1 MDSHSNSLIELREWM
16 IERAKT
22 IERVDKTVQM
32 IVEWK
37 DKDGSVITFRLAKTS
52 KGKEVDEGESSQMRT

>member
-1 MDSHSNSLIELREWM
+1 MDSHSNSLIELREWT

-32 IVEWK
+32 IAEWK
-37 DKDGSVITFRLAKTS
+37 DNDGSVITFGLAKTS